1 MLSRWKKLLK
11 NICWKELA
19 KKGEDE
25 DTSLDQ
31 VIKDKEAQKAGLL
44 KNFKVSY
51 LENMLKS
58 STKSVAKDV
67 VSTLIHGDK
76 IDGAL
81 LTLTKLVESLPEYE
95 EEADEEE
102 KYSAT

>member
-1 MLSRWKKLLK
+1 M
-11 NICWKELA
+11 A
-19 KKGEDE
+19 KKGADE
-25 DTSLDQ
+25 EETSLDQ
-31 VIKDKEAQKAGLL
+31 VIKEKEAQKAGLL
-44 KNFKVSY
+44 KNFKVNY

-67 VSTLIHGDK
+67 VSTLIHADK
-76 IDGAL
+76 ADGAL

-102 KYSAT
+102 KYQHT

>member
-1 MLSRWKKLLK
+1 M
-11 NICWKELA
+11 
-19 KKGEDE
+19 
-25 DTSLDQ
+25 
-31 VIKDKEAQKAGLL
+31 L
-44 KNFKVSY
+44 KNFKVNY

-67 VSTLIHGDK
+67 VSTLIHADK
-76 IDGAL
+76 ADGAL

-102 KYSAT
+102 KYQHTQATVGSEKPWSAKNKRRGSRESSQKRSHVTKS